1 MKKTLLTAVLAL
13 FSVVALAQE
22 KPQNTEKHACTET
35 CDHGK
40 AETKSEMKACCSVAK
55 AEGKECGHCTSKKS
69 ATAMVPVKKHVVLKA
84 NLKANRAETQG
95 NQPKLPLLN
104 LKKHVALKRKQNA
117 RIAEKNRLTAEK
129 LKKARGSMSRGLFYS
144 CYFTLPAR

>member
-40 AETKSEMKACCSVAK
+40 AGAKSEMKACCSVAK

-69 ATAMVPVKKHVVLKA
+69 ATAMVPA
-84 NLKANRAETQG
+84 
-95 NQPKLPLLN
+95 
-104 LKKHVALKRKQNA
+104 
-117 RIAEKNRLTAEK
+117 
-129 LKKARGSMSRGLFYS
+129 KKACCSEGKSEGKS
-144 CYFTLPAR
+144 CGNAGKSTETAAVAPKKSCCSEKKAGCSDSGKE

>member
-40 AETKSEMKACCSVAK
+40 AETKSEMKACCSAAK
-55 AEGKECGHCTSKKS
+55 AEGKECSHCKSKKS
-69 ATAMVPVKKHVVLKA
+69 ATAMVPA
-84 NLKANRAETQG
+84 
-95 NQPKLPLLN
+95 
-104 LKKHVALKRKQNA
+104 
-117 RIAEKNRLTAEK
+117 
-129 LKKARGSMSRGLFYS
+129 KKACCSEGKSEGKS
-144 CYFTLPAR
+144 CENTGKSTETAAVAPKKSCCSEKKAGCSDSGKE